1 MPLLH
6 IRFNNYASISNFLAM
21 GIQTSF
27 LSRSL
32 SRGKNDALK
41 ELWKKAMGRLE
52 ILPIPYLLYETG
64 RVFPKDKTALFTF
77 IHPRWQTQL
86 LSSV

>member
-1 MPLLH
+1 MHPSV
-6 IRFNNYASISNFLAM
+6 IFLAM

-32 SRGKNDALK
+32 SREKKNDALK
-41 ELWKKAMGRLE
+41 ELWKKAVGRLE

-64 RVFPKDKTALFTF
+64 QVSPKDKTVLFTF
-77 IHPRWQTQL
+77 IHPR
-86 LSSV
+86 